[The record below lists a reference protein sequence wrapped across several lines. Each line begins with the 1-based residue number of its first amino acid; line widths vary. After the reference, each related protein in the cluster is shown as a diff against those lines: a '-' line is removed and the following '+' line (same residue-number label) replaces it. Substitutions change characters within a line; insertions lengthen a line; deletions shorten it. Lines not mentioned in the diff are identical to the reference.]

1 MWFYKQIFKA
11 SLSLLGKTK
20 IQNIESYNWNMLKL
34 EEKQENILI
43 FMRQRDACMLFDT
56 EWV

>member
-1 MWFYKQIFKA
+1 MWFHKQMFKA
-11 SLSLLGKTK
+11 SLSLLEKTK

-43 FMRQRDACMLFDT
+43 FMRQRCM
-56 EWV
+56 